1 MGISSTIPR
10 QRIGRGLHDIGPH
23 PHFTVGRLS
32 ESILEFQ
39 VLNGSI
45 CPLPST
51 DSHVYGS
58 CDLSV
63 RGLNIRSGFVQ
74 SLALKDNGH
83 RDGTRI
89 VHVNDHGAVGD

>member
-10 QRIGRGLHDIGPH
+10 QRIGRGLHDISPH

-45 CPLPST
+45 CPLPNT

-58 CDLSV
+58 CDQCILYNGYRLRVLGYCRTHSGCGLLG
-63 RGLNIRSGFVQ
+63 RGPVTEGMQ
-74 SLALKDNGH
+74 
-83 RDGTRI
+83 
-89 VHVNDHGAVGD
+89 